1 MAESPLARVKF
12 AGGSL
17 PDQVRTRGGAI
28 FDPRLDAWAYQDS
41 VTRVALDFSRLRALS
56 APMQQAS
63 KHVLVWYAENRSSS
77 HLRNMFDRFC
87 HVVGFLTLGRNS
99 AIDEITDVD
108 LLNYKASLN
117 PATTWYFGSIT
128 GFLKRWHGMGLP
140 GVSDNA
146 VALLEGLRVRGN
158 TKGVAVLTMDPET
171 GPFTDIELTQIQ
183 STLNDAFERGEI
195 REDIYLLTWLF
206 MALGQRPSQFAALK
220 VRDLIELTADGE
232 SQYILRIPRLKQRN
246 AGPRIELK
254 ERPLVSQIG
263 GRLSKY
269 ARRVRRRFEGVLADP
284 DDAPMFPVSRER
296 ETFGKWPPGYE
307 YHETGWFLS
316 KSLVKTLE
324 QLATHSERTGKR
336 LKITPLR
343 FRRTFGTRAAQ
354 EGHGELVI
362 AELLDH
368 SDTQNVGVYVAA
380 VPEIAARIDRAV
392 AMQLAPLAQ
401 AFKGMLIRTESEAT
415 RGNDPSSRIVDARI
429 DRSMKPMGS
438 CGQHSFCGFNA
449 PIACYTCQHFQPW
462 LDGPHEAVLDHLLQ
476 KRDQLLATT
485 DARMASVNDPTIF
498 AVAQVIRLC
507 REAQADKAV

>member
-1 MAESPLARVKF
+1 MADSPLARVSPTV
-12 AGGSL
+12 GSL
-17 PDQVRTRGGAI
+17 PDQVRTRGGAA
-28 FDPRLDAWAYQDS
+28 FDPRLDTWVYQDS
-41 VTRVALDFSRLRALS
+41 VTRVALDFSRLGALS
-56 APMQQAS
+56 PPMRQAS
-63 KHVLVWYAENRSSS
+63 KRALVWYAENRSSS
-77 HLRNMFDRFC
+77 HLRNLFDRFC
-87 HVVGFLTLGRNS
+87 HLVGFLTVDRNS
-99 AIDEITDVD
+99 VIDEITDVD

-117 PATTWYFGSIT
+117 PATVWYFGSIT

-140 GVSDNA
+140 GISDNA
-146 VALLEGLRVRGN
+146 LALLEALRVRGN
-158 TKGVAVLTMDPET
+158 AKGVAVLTMDPET
-171 GPFTDIELTQIQ
+171 GPFTDIELAQIQ
-183 STLNDAFERGEI
+183 STLNDVFERREI
-195 REDIYLLTWLF
+195 REEPYLLAWLF

-220 VRDLIELTADGE
+220 VRDLIAVTTDGE
-232 SQYILRIPRLKQRN
+232 PQYILRIPRIKQRN
-246 AGPRIELK
+246 AGPRVEFK
-254 ERPLVSQIG
+254 ERPLISQIG
-263 GRLSKY
+263 GRLFEYSS
-269 ARRVRRRFEGVLADP
+269 RVRRRFEGVLANP
-284 DDAPMFPVSRER
+284 DDAPMFPVSTER
-296 ETFGKWPPGYE
+296 EKFGKWSPGYE
-307 YHETGWFLS
+307 YHETGWSLS

-324 QLATHSERTGKR
+324 QLETRSERTGNR

-401 AFKGMLIRTESEAT
+401 AFKGMLIRNESEAT

-438 CGQHSFCGFNA
+438 CGQHSFCGFSA

-476 KRDQLLATT
+476 KREQLLATT
-485 DARMASVNDPTIF
+485 DQRMASVNDPTIY
-498 AVAQVIRLC
+498 AVAQVIQLC
-507 REAQADKAV
+507 REAQTGKAV